1 MQDDPR
7 KVSSTGEIVIYGRIF
22 HPLPILI
29 LFSSHTAEKLHLLVI
44 KEISLFER
52 QSVFSNFLPLPY
64 RSATLAQTPS
74 QTANN
79 WCTFLYRCPE
89 VFKAP
94 RNGSV
99 CQKCFKNTSDSPSAS
114 ISSRQRIATAPRA
127 LLAVNSPPPR
137 RHGTCFIQHPIINL
151 CEHPA
156 GQTGMAAHQPAASC
170 PICPSLTWP
179 RPQSFQP
186 HIYNSWR
193 SSGFALTPLPA
204 PIKKC
209 RGIKPF
215 GANISS
221 CSESQWLSPGL
232 HPSHG
237 RGEACRD
244 ITQIFL
250 KLSTSRSHK
259 LRANHRR
266 RHRTRRMYAPP

>member
-1 MQDDPR
+1 MR
-7 KVSSTGEIVIYGRIF
+7 GKAS
-22 HPLPILI
+22 
-29 LFSSHTAEKLHLLVI
+29 
-44 KEISLFER
+44 
-52 QSVFSNFLPLPY
+52 
-64 RSATLAQTPS
+64 SATS
-74 QTANN
+74 
-79 WCTFLYRCPE
+79 CRCRTDRPHSHRHQ
-89 VFKAP
+89 VRLQIIDARFSIDVLKSLKLPVMDLFVKSALKTHP
-94 RNGSV
+94 TRHRL
-99 CQKCFKNTSDSPSAS
+99 PSAVVS
-114 ISSRQRIATAPRA
+114 ASRRPLA
-127 LLAVNSPPPR
+127 LYWQWTSPPPR

-156 GQTGMAAHQPAASC
+156 GQTGTAAHQPAASC